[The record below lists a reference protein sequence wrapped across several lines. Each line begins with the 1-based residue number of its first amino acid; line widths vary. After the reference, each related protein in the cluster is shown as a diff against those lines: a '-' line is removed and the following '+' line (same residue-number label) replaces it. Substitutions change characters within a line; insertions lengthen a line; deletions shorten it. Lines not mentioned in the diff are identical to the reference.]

1 MANILAREL
10 RNADIK
16 KKAGSAV
23 SPDKIILRKTERNG
37 YWIGNKLSLPLS
49 TSFYLLKGGWAWSI
63 CMRGGYTRLGKSQ
76 AVFISLMMGQ
86 ELCLNVQF
94 SRSVGSDSLQPHGCS
109 MPGFPVHQQLPE
121 LAQTHIHQVSDAIQ
135 PSHLLSSPSPPAFNL
150 SQHQG
155 LFQWVR
161 SSYQVAKVLEFQFQH
176 QSFQWIF
183 RNDFL
188 LDGLA
193 DILAIQ
199 GTLRSLLQH
208 HSSEASVL
216 CWSAFFIVQLS
227 HPYMTTGKTIAL
239 TRWTIFGKLMSLLFS
254 MQSRFVTAFLPWSK
268 RLLISWL
275 Q

>member
-37 YWIGNKLSLPLS
+37 YWIGNKLSLPLP

-176 QSFQWIF
+176 QSFQWIL
-183 RNDFL
+183 RNNFL
-188 LDGLA
+188 
-193 DILAIQ
+193 
-199 GTLRSLLQH
+199 
-208 HSSEASVL
+208 
-216 CWSAFFIVQLS
+216 
-227 HPYMTTGKTIAL
+227 
-239 TRWTIFGKLMSLLFS
+239 
-254 MQSRFVTAFLPWSK
+254 
-268 RLLISWL
+268 
-275 Q
+275 